1 MSAKFKPKVNL
12 TPGAQARVAF
22 MRFGLGPKPGG
33 APRLAAA
40 DGEAFQACLNE
51 IQNPAALLIPED
63 EVKTYGT
70 DTRADLILDYASC
83 CRFGCVW
90 RDPATTG
97 FLPQSTDVIDA
108 EQAVAYAKSLEPE
121 VGFAERLVQFWSNHF
136 SVFSAKSGMVEATA
150 GHLERAVIRPRV
162 LGKFS
167 DLLKAVYTHPA
178 MICYLDNQESVGPKS
193 PNGLRT
199 RKSYNEN
206 LAREIL
212 ELHTLGIDGGYT
224 QGDVTSF
231 AKILTGW
238 TIYPAYSST
247 NVIHPKAGQFYFE
260 PTFHEPGPQTVLGV
274 TYSQSGMDQGLAVL
288 DSLARHP
295 ATAQH
300 IAYKL
305 IRHFVADEPQPQLVA
320 FLARLF
326 RITGG
331 DLHMMAK
338 AMISLPQ
345 FWTEPMVRVVKPVPW
360 QMSTLRGMGVSKQTV
375 LARKDVSG
383 ILAYQNARILQW
395 YVILLGQGMWRNITP
410 EGSPDENFFWMNA
423 NSVRI
428 RKDAAAGNVAIAYP
442 NSKSPK
448 PPTAMAADLLFGF
461 RSDATASAMAELEQ
475 KKFSD
480 SALLSMLFVSPE
492 YILR

>member
-22 MRFGLGPKPGG
+22 MRFGLGPKAGV

-51 IQNPAALLIPED
+51 IQNPAALLIPEA

-70 DTRADLILDYASC
+70 DTKADLILDYASC
-83 CRFGCVW
+83 CRFGSVW

-97 FLPQSTDVIDA
+97 FQPQASQVIEA
-108 EQAVAYAKSLEPE
+108 EQAVAFAKSLEPE

-136 SVFSAKSGMVEATA
+136 SVFAGKSGMVEATA

-178 MICYLDNQESVGPKS
+178 MICYLDNQSSVGPKS
-193 PNGLRT
+193 PNGLKTKR
-199 RKSYNEN
+199 SYNEN

-224 QGDVTSF
+224 QADVTAF
-231 AKILTGW
+231 AMILTGW
-238 TIYPAYSST
+238 TQYPGYSAKDI
-247 NVIHPKAGQFYFE
+247 IHPKAGQFYFE

-288 DSLARHP
+288 GSLAKHP

-305 IRHFVADEPQPQLVA
+305 IRHFVADEPPPQLVA
-320 FLARLF
+320 FLANLF
-326 RITGG
+326 RVTGG
-331 DLHMMAK
+331 DLQMMAK
-338 AMISLPQ
+338 ALISLPQ
-345 FWTEPMVRVVKPVPW
+345 FWTEPMARVVKPVPW
-360 QMSTLRGMGVSKQTV
+360 QMSILRGMGVSKQTV
-375 LARKDVSG
+375 LTRTDVGGRLTYTTARSF
-383 ILAYQNARILQW
+383 QW
-395 YVILLGQGMWRNITP
+395 WANVLGQSMWRNITP
-410 EGSPDENFFWMNA
+410 DGSPDENFFWMNA

-428 RKDAAAGNVAIAYP
+428 RKDVASATFSIAYP
-442 NSKSPK
+442 NGKSPK
-448 PPTAMAADLLFGF
+448 PPTAIAADLLSGF
-461 RSDATASAMAELEQ
+461 RSDATASAMAELEK
-475 KKFSD
+475 KKFAD
-480 SALLSMLFVSPE
+480 GALLAMLFVSPE